1 MWRQVL
7 SRCWAGRCPVPQGCV
22 PHPWIPAAG
31 RDGGAGKRNSSFQK
45 TLLVFSLAAASWHNH
60 KEEDGEGSQQFWVGK
75 GWQIS
80 PQVFPNF
87 HARMCPALA
96 LPTGITRMCWHPQ
109 AELGH
114 TRTPCA
120 AARWGELGAEWIP
133 GSSFSMV
140 YSYSRYFGALAVIT
154 VQHLRQ
160 NKSKNLPTTLKS
172 DFE

>member
-1 MWRQVL
+1 M
-7 SRCWAGRCPVPQGCV
+7 PQGCV

-31 RDGGAGKRNSSFQK
+31 GMEGLGRAAPAPRKHYLCSVLLLPPGTTTRKRMVKDLNYSG
-45 TLLVFSLAAASWHNH
+45 L
-60 KEEDGEGSQQFWVGK
+60 GK
-75 GWQIS
+75 GGKFS
-80 PQVFPNF
+80 PQVLPNF
-87 HARMCPALA
+87 HARTCPAM
-96 LPTGITRMCWHPQ
+96 GISRMCQHPQ
-109 AELGH
+109 AEQGH

-120 AARWGELGAEWIP
+120 AARWGELGAERIP